1 LIIKITIAEKFGN
14 SHIAILFP
22 DNAYDQIEK
31 GIRSNR
37 RIDQTTISGGT
48 NIKMNQQV
56 NDEIMTYFRIGNV
69 IHTDSANHTET
80 ISRKKLMLMKAGKVF
95 YHEELMIDKLEG
107 LQIFIHPQT

>member
-1 LIIKITIAEKFGN
+1 MIIKITNAEKFGN

-22 DNAYDQIEK
+22 DNAYDHIEK
-31 GIRSNR
+31 GIRSDR
-37 RIDQTTISGGT
+37 RIDQATISGGT

-80 ISRKKLMLMKAGKVF
+80 ISRKKTNAYESGKSF
-95 YHEELMIDKLEG
+95 LARRIND
-107 LQIFIHPQT
+107 